1 MTKGEWNV
9 KLTVFFEGP
18 FWIGVV
24 EDTEHGRLKAC
35 RHVFGSEPKDAEV
48 LEFVEVFMMPL
59 MERVTQGA
67 EHAQE
72 PLRRINPKRLA
83 RRAAMEMARR
93 GISTQSQEALRL
105 DYESRKK
112 ERACHS
118 REQCEALQEK
128 KRSIRIQK
136 RKAKH
141 RGR

>member
-1 MTKGEWNV
+1 M

-18 FWIGVV
+18 FWIGIV
-24 EDTEHGRLKAC
+24 ENTVHGRLKAC
-35 RHVFGSEPKDAEV
+35 RHVFGAEPKDAEV

-59 MERVTQGA
+59 MERVTQTAVG
-67 EHAQE
+67 AQE
-72 PLRRINPKRLA
+72 QLRRINPKRLA
-83 RRAAMEMARR
+83 RRAAMEMKQR

-112 ERACHS
+112 ERTCRS
-118 REQCEALQEK
+118 REEREALQEK

-136 RKAKH
+136 RKEKH

>member
-1 MTKGEWNV
+1 V

-35 RHVFGSEPKDAEV
+35 RHVFGSEPKDTEV
-48 LEFVEVFMMPL
+48 LKFVDSLMMPL
-59 MERVTQGA
+59 IERVTQGS
-67 EHAQE
+67 ENAQE
-72 PLRRINPKRLA
+72 PRRINPKRLA
-83 RRAAMEMARR
+83 RRAAMEMKQR

-112 ERACHS
+112 ERVCRS
-118 REQCEALQEK
+118 REEREALQEK
-128 KRSIRIQK
+128 KRSIRIHK
-136 RKAKH
+136 RKEKH

>member
-1 MTKGEWNV
+1 M

-18 FWIGVV
+18 FWIGIV
-24 EDTEHGRLKAC
+24 EDTVHGRLKAC
-35 RHVFGSEPKDAEV
+35 RHVFGAEPKDAEV

-59 MERVTQGA
+59 MERVTQTAVG
-67 EHAQE
+67 AQE
-72 PLRRINPKRLA
+72 QLRRINPKRLA
-83 RRAAMEMARR
+83 RRAAMEMKQR

-112 ERACHS
+112 ERTCRS
-118 REQCEALQEK
+118 REEREALQEK

-136 RKAKH
+136 RKEKH

>member
-1 MTKGEWNV
+1 M

-18 FWIGVV
+18 FWIGIV
-24 EDTEHGRLKAC
+24 EDTVHGRLKAC
-35 RHVFGSEPKDAEV
+35 RHVFGAEPKDAEV

-59 MERVTQGA
+59 MERVTQTAVG
-67 EHAQE
+67 AQE
-72 PLRRINPKRLA
+72 QLRRINPKRLA
-83 RRAAMEMARR
+83 RRAVMEMKQR

-112 ERACHS
+112 ERTCRS
-118 REQCEALQEK
+118 REEREALQEK

-136 RKAKH
+136 RKEKH

>member
-1 MTKGEWNV
+1 M

-18 FWIGVV
+18 FWIGIV
-24 EDTEHGRLKAC
+24 EDTVHGRLKAC
-35 RHVFGSEPKDAEV
+35 RHVFGAEPKDAEV

-59 MERVTQGA
+59 IERVTQTAVG
-67 EHAQE
+67 AQE
-72 PLRRINPKRLA
+72 QLRRINPKRLA
-83 RRAAMEMARR
+83 RRAAMEMKQR

-112 ERACHS
+112 ERTCRS
-118 REQCEALQEK
+118 REEREALQEK

-136 RKAKH
+136 RKEKH

>member
-1 MTKGEWNV
+1 M

-24 EDTEHGRLKAC
+24 ENTEHGRLKAC
-35 RHVFGSEPKDAEV
+35 RHVFGSEPKDIEV
-48 LEFVEVFMMPL
+48 LKFVDSLMMPL
-59 MERVTQGA
+59 IERVTQGS
-67 EHAQE
+67 EDAQE

-83 RRAAMEMARR
+83 RRVAMEMKQR

-112 ERACHS
+112 ERVCRS
-118 REQCEALQEK
+118 REEREALQEK
-128 KRSIRIQK
+128 KRSIRIHK
-136 RKAKH
+136 RKEKH

>member
-1 MTKGEWNV
+1 M

-35 RHVFGSEPKDAEV
+35 RHVFGSEPKDTEV
-48 LEFVEVFMMPL
+48 LKFVDSLMMPL
-59 MERVTQGA
+59 IERVTQGS
-67 EHAQE
+67 ENAQE
-72 PLRRINPKRLA
+72 PRRINPKRLA
-83 RRAAMEMARR
+83 RRAAMEMKQR

-112 ERACHS
+112 ERVCRS
-118 REQCEALQEK
+118 REEREALQEK
-128 KRSIRIQK
+128 KRSIRIHK
-136 RKAKH
+136 RKEKH

>member
-1 MTKGEWNV
+1 M

-24 EDTEHGRLKAC
+24 EDTVHGRLKAC
-35 RHVFGSEPKDAEV
+35 RHVFGAEPKDVEV

-59 MERVTQGA
+59 MERITQTA
-67 EHAQE
+67 VSAQE

-83 RRAAMEMARR
+83 RRAAMEMKQR

-112 ERACHS
+112 ERVCRS
-118 REQCEALQEK
+118 RDEREALQEK
-128 KRSIRIQK
+128 KRIIRIQK
-136 RKAKH
+136 RKEKH

>member
-1 MTKGEWNV
+1 M

-24 EDTEHGRLKAC
+24 ENTEHGRLKAC
-35 RHVFGSEPKDAEV
+35 RHVFGSEPKDIEV
-48 LEFVEVFMMPL
+48 LKFVDSLMMPL
-59 MERVTQGA
+59 IERVTQGS
-67 EHAQE
+67 EDAQE

-83 RRAAMEMARR
+83 RRAAMEMKQH

-112 ERACHS
+112 ERVCRS
-118 REQCEALQEK
+118 REEREALQEK
-128 KRSIRIQK
+128 KRSIRIHK
-136 RKAKH
+136 RKEKH